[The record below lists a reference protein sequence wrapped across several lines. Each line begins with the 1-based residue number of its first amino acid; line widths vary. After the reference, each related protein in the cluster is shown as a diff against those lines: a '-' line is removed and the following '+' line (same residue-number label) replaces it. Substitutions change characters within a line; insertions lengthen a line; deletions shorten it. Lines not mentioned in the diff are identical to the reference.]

1 MNFFDN
7 KNKILV
13 LKNTLTG
20 KSPLMP
26 ESIAVPF
33 LQEKSETIKTGK

>member
-1 MNFFDN
+1 MKVLD
-7 KNKILV
+7 

-20 KSPLMP
+20 KSPLIP
-26 ESIAVPF
+26 ASIAVPF